1 MMNRE
6 TLLRALYCRTST
18 HFGIECNHCPYGRK
32 VKSRWVCDVS
42 KICHETLEMMKA
54 DALEINNLSK
64 LSNEYKVRLMT
75 MGVTLK

>member
-1 MMNRE
+1 MSRE
-6 TLLRALYCRTST
+6 MLTRALYCRTST
-18 HFGIECNHCPYGRK
+18 HYGIECNRCHYGRK
-32 VKSRWVCDVS
+32 AGARWVCDVS
-42 KICHETLEMMKA
+42 KICHDTLEVFKA